1 VRVAHVTDEVEA
13 LSRKHHFG
21 AMDPAGMLLVDRLTV
36 AGYLVL
42 EITWSAMVD
51 TAERVV
57 AGVRKALTSRE
68 RLTR

>member
-1 VRVAHVTDEVEA
+1 
-13 LSRKHHFG
+13 
-21 AMDPAGMLLVDRLTV
+21 MLLVDRLTV